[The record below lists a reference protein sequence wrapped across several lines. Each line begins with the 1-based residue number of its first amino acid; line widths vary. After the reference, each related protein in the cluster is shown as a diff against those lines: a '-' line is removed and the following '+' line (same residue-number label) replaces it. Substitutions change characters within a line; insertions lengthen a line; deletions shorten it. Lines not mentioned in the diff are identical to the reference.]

1 MEVRGKNRAINKSA
15 TLYRKSGADIDS
27 EKRLVLVAVE
37 SLNVNSV
44 FLSEALEDAGL
55 VKLLTT
61 TEFLNNTGL
70 FKLSLELLEGAF
82 DVFAFLNGYYNHLMC
97 KIEL

>member
-1 MEVRGKNRAINKSA
+1 MIEKRHSLEKERRE
-15 TLYRKSGADIDS
+15 YRS

-44 FLSEALEDAGL
+44 FLGEAFEDAGL

-61 TEFLNNTGL
+61 TEFLYNTGL
-70 FKLSLELLEGAF
+70 FKLSLELFEGAF
-82 DVFAFLNGYYNHLMC
+82 DVFAFLNGYYNHLIC
-97 KIEL
+97 GIEIM